1 MGSVLQEHF
10 DQASQVTPDARQLS
24 ASKQLLIGSYFT
36 MEYAFASAALF
47 NPSIVPHPDQSH
59 LDENSLRFIMSLRAT
74 GEGHISSIVFRT
86 GVIGPDHQ
94 VEVDP
99 PSEHRNRMR
108 MSPDRQYQ
116 KRLFCRKLH
125 DLVVDDQAM
134 NLVMNRLPESFT
146 FVQLEH
152 AIEQTHQAEPEMHWL
167 VETTDSMHWLARENY
182 RLRLPPQADIS
193 EMVVFPQSD
202 NESMG
207 IEDLR
212 LVRFVEDDGSATYY
226 GTYTA
231 YNGTHVLPQLI
242 ETSDFH
248 DLQMHTLNG
257 SCVQNKGLALF
268 PRRIGGHYC
277 MCSRLDG
284 ENLFIMYSDI
294 VEFWETAELLQA
306 PKHPWEFMQI
316 GNCGSPIETEVGWLL
331 LTHGVGP
338 MRSYCIGA
346 MLLDLDDP
354 LKVIGHLEEPLIVP
368 TAEEREG
375 YVPNVVYT
383 CGAIVHGKCLFI
395 PYAMSDTATGF
406 AVVPLEKLL
415 NRLVGC

>member
-1 MGSVLQEHF
+1 
-10 DQASQVTPDARQLS
+10 
-24 ASKQLLIGSYFT
+24 
-36 MEYAFASAALF
+36 
-47 NPSIVPHPDQSH
+47 
-59 LDENSLRFIMSLRAT
+59 
-74 GEGHISSIVFRT
+74 
-86 GVIGPDHQ
+86 
-94 VEVDP
+94 
-99 PSEHRNRMR
+99 
-108 MSPDRQYQ
+108 
-116 KRLFCRKLH
+116 
-125 DLVVDDQAM
+125 M
-134 NLVMNRLPESFT
+134 NLVMNRLHESFT

-167 VETTDSMHWLARENY
+167 AETTDSMHWLARENY

-212 LVRFVEDDGSATYY
+212 LVRFVDDDGAATYY
-226 GTYTA
+226 GTYSA
-231 YNGTHVLPQLI
+231 YNGSHVLPQLI

-248 DLQMHTLNG
+248 DLHMHTLNG
-257 SCVQNKGLALF
+257 SCVRNKGLALF

-316 GNCGSPIETEVGWLL
+316 GNCGSPLETEAGWLL

-346 MLLDLDDP
+346 MLLDLDT
-354 LKVIGHLEEPLIVP
+354 KIGLLIDGDLFVGHFRLFQKIQGSDRSHRQQPCQRRLGSLVFIDTFFVQPVATSAGLVVVDRSAQIVASKIPIKTSPSLDEPL
-368 TAEEREG
+368 
-375 YVPNVVYT
+375 VVLRHPVSFQA
-383 CGAIVHGKCLFI
+383 CFQ
-395 PYAMSDTATGF
+395 
-406 AVVPLEKLL
+406 
-415 NRLVGC
+415 